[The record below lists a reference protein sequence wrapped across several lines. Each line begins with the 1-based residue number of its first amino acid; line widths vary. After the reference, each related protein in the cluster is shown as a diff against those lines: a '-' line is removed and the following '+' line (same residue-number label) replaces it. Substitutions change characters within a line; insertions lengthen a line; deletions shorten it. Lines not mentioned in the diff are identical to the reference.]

1 MIIKWT
7 DLAYDSFEDE
17 IDFIINKW
25 NKEEALKFSALV
37 KGFLILLEENPYLGK
52 MSSYKGFR
60 QFVLSTQT
68 KVWYKIDEKMEII
81 YISFFWN
88 NKKHPTNL
96 IKHLK

>member
-1 MIIKWT
+1 
-7 DLAYDSFEDE
+7 
-17 IDFIINKW
+17 
-25 NKEEALKFSALV
+25 
-37 KGFLILLEENPYLGK
+37 

-96 IKHLK
+96 IKYLK